1 MIFCYF
7 SNIIYPDKWREFYF
21 AIQKTYLLNRKIT
34 FYSVNIK
41 AFSNVTL
48 DFSTFFV
55 GGCWGQLM
63 LLFWKLVD
71 ETKMGKPPE
80 HTEQNYQSFYP
91 SEQFTLDH
99 FTMRHPVQ
107 PECTAYFI
115 FRYIL
120 TIYLQ
125 AMNNLISKLE
135 KVDARKMFDVPKIK
149 RSCLKSWSNWIGW
162 LLSWLFSFCEGRDC
176 REDGKSRNTAARLE
190 GGLHGC

>member
-1 MIFCYF
+1 MNLG
-7 SNIIYPDKWREFYF
+7 SNITGHVTFKSCYNFSKSNWKQP
-21 AIQKTYLLNRKIT
+21 KTV
-34 FYSVNIK
+34 S
-41 AFSNVTL
+41 SQ
-48 DFSTFFV
+48 FST
-55 GGCWGQLM
+55 
-63 LLFWKLVD
+63 
-71 ETKMGKPPE
+71 KP
-80 HTEQNYQSFYP
+80 
-91 SEQFTLDH
+91 FTLDH

-176 REDGKSRNTAARLE
+176 REDGKSRNTAAWLV
-190 GGLHGC
+190 GGLHARKNSTTNRQPYWTALLYSLIVQPYCTTLLYSLIAQRYCTALL

>member
-1 MIFCYF
+1 MSHWILAPFLLEAVEVGWCYF
-7 SNIIYPDKWREFYF
+7 FENWLMKLKWVN
-21 AIQKTYLLNRKIT
+21 LLN
-34 FYSVNIK
+34 
-41 AFSNVTL
+41 TL
-48 DFSTFFV
+48 GTIN
-55 GGCWGQLM
+55 
-63 LLFWKLVD
+63 
-71 ETKMGKPPE
+71 
-80 HTEQNYQSFYP
+80 EQNYQSFYP

-190 GGLHGC
+190 EGLHRC